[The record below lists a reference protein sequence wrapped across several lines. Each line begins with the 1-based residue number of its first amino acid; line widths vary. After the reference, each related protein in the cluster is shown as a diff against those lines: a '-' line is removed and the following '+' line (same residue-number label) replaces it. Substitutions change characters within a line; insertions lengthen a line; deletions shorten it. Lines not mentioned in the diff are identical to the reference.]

1 MLQNGGDAVAD
12 LAGEAIQD
20 DVWIRLADRTKL
32 LVIQVVSEDAVA
44 EAEEGCGP
52 ERHMADGE
60 AVGFA
65 AVLSGNDEV

>member
-12 LAGEAIQD
+12 LAGEAVQD

-65 AVLSGNDEV
+65 AVFRGNDEV